1 MKKILFILFTLIM
14 VFGIS
19 VYADDEV
26 KENTEIEN
34 NTEDVEALLDEAV
47 DTVENIADSI
57 MDDETVSEP
66 FEGFFEKHAD
76 NIIVKFFKK
85 IIDAITELLNS
96 IFEVA
101 EVATVIEE
109 VPA

>member
-1 MKKILFILFTLIM
+1 MKKILVILFALIM

-57 MDDETVSEP
+57 MNDETVSEP
-66 FEGFFEKHAD
+66 FDGVLEKHAD
-76 NIIVKFFKK
+76 NVIVKFFKK
-85 IIDAITELLNS
+85 IIDAITKLLNS
-96 IFEVA
+96 IFEAA
-101 EVATVIEE
+101 EVATVIDE